1 LELVYVLGIGSISG
15 HHFNNSRHGPLDI
28 FVKWNGIMSF
38 VIFMSFHVS
47 TSYRNELLSFT
58 SWTFGEFVFSLF
70 WYKQEF
76 ITCYRLHHIII
87 ILWHKFIYFNVTC
100 HWHMNMC
107 CLIRLHVDMLTFF
120 KKLSTK
126 EQMSMQKGTIEIC
139 LLYLPCGN
147 NHDGIIPI
155 LCMVFNLLF
164 EEIHPRVVPLGIML
178 RNG

>member
-1 LELVYVLGIGSISG
+1 
-15 HHFNNSRHGPLDI
+15 
-28 FVKWNGIMSF
+28 
-38 VIFMSFHVS
+38 
-47 TSYRNELLSFT
+47 
-58 SWTFGEFVFSLF
+58 
-70 WYKQEF
+70 
-76 ITCYRLHHIII
+76 
-87 ILWHKFIYFNVTC
+87 
-100 HWHMNMC
+100 MNMC